1 MCLEKNKKN
10 TQKKSWS
17 FLLRPQL
24 SKLVA
29 RVYLSRAW
37 PTKWKQN
44 PTKWIQC
51 EASSQE
57 AEANVQRLNPWGRE
71 QFTEDRHGNHEAVA
85 EGTHNH
91 DMGKMSR
98 SRGPLTWEEKAWG
111 AGELVSHT

>member
-1 MCLEKNKKN
+1 MLGKKK
-10 TQKKSWS
+10 KKSWS

-51 EASSQE
+51 EASSEE
-57 AEANVQRLNPWGRE
+57 AEANVRRLNPWGRE

-85 EGTHNH
+85 EGTHNR

-98 SRGPLTWEEKAWG
+98 SRGPLTWEEKVWG